1 MMKCLF
7 LLLVCSWTLTL
18 LAQDAP
24 RNQIPPG
31 ITIGKHKWEPANAGP
46 SVDSSIK
53 AESDSPSGDSSGT
66 NAQDS
71 QFGQRQMFVYSVEVT
86 NGGPKAI
93 KAIRWDYIITDGK
106 TGEELGRHEFES
118 LEKIGRDKTKR
129 LYARSRI
136 SPTRIVP
143 IHLSDKG
150 STVERVV
157 LTCIVYE
164 DGSLWQQ
171 AGTPA
176 QLCNGI
182 HRRSA
187 N

>member
-1 MMKCLF
+1 MMKFLF
-7 LLLVCSWTLTL
+7 LLLVCSWSLTL

-31 ITIGKHKWEPANAGP
+31 ITIAKYKWEPANAGP

-66 NAQDS
+66 TTQDS
-71 QFGQRQMFVYSVEVT
+71 QIGERQAFVYSVEII

-93 KAIRWDYIITDGK
+93 KAIRWDYIITDSK
-106 TGEELGRHEFES
+106 TGDELGRHEFES

-176 QLCNGI
+176 
-182 HRRSA
+182 
-187 N
+187 

>member
-1 MMKCLF
+1 MKS
-7 LLLVCSWTLTL
+7 LLLLFVCSWSLTL
-18 LAQDAP
+18 LAQDA
-24 RNQIPPG
+24 RRDQIPPG
-31 ITIGKHKWEPANAGP
+31 ITISKYKWEAANAGP
-46 SVDSSIK
+46 SVDPSIK

-66 NAQDS
+66 TAQDS
-71 QFGQRQMFVYSVEVT
+71 RFGDGQTFVYSVEVK
-86 NGGPKAI
+86 NAGPSAI

-129 LYARSRI
+129 LSARSRV

-143 IHLSDKG
+143 IQASDNG
-150 STVERVV
+150 STVERVA
-157 LTCIVYE
+157 LKCIVYD

-171 AGTPA
+171 AGTPPK
-176 QLCNGI
+176 LCEGI
-182 HRRSA
+182 RQRAA

>member
-1 MMKCLF
+1 MKFLF
-7 LLLVCSWTLTL
+7 LLLVGSWSLPL

-31 ITIGKHKWEPANAGP
+31 LTIGKYKWEPANAGP

-66 NAQDS
+66 SSQDS
-71 QFGQRQMFVYSVEVT
+71 QIGERPTFVYWVEVT
-86 NGGPKAI
+86 NGGSKAI
-93 KAIRWDYIITDGK
+93 KAIRWDYIITDSK

-129 LYARSRI
+129 LNARSRM

-143 IHLSDKG
+143 IQVSEKG
-150 STVERVV
+150 PTAERVT
-157 LTCIVYE
+157 LKCIVYE

-171 AGTPA
+171 AGTPS
-176 QLCNGI
+176 QLCEGI
-182 HRRSA
+182 RRRA
-187 N
+187 TN

>member
-1 MMKCLF
+1 MKSFF
-7 LLLVCSWTLTL
+7 LLLLCACSLSL

-24 RNQIPPG
+24 RDQTPPN
-31 ITIGKHKWEPANAGP
+31 ITIGKYKWEPANAGP
-46 SVDSSIK
+46 SVDPSIK

-66 NAQDS
+66 TTQDS
-71 QFGQRQMFVYSVEVT
+71 QFGERQAFVYWVEVK

-93 KAIRWDYIITDGK
+93 KAIRWDYLITDSK

-118 LEKIGRDKTKR
+118 LAKIGRDKTKR
-129 LYARSRI
+129 LNVRSRI

-143 IHLSDKG
+143 IPASDKS
-150 STVERVV
+150 STVERVA
-157 LTCIVYE
+157 LKCIVYE

-171 AGTPA
+171 AATPPK
-176 QLCNGI
+176 LCDGI
-182 HRRSA
+182 RQRAA

>member
-1 MMKCLF
+1 MKPLF
-7 LLLVCSWTLTL
+7 LLLVCSWSLTL

-31 ITIGKHKWEPANAGP
+31 ITIAKYKWEPANAGP

-66 NAQDS
+66 TPDS
-71 QFGQRQMFVYSVEVT
+71 QIGDRQMFVYWVEVT

-129 LYARSRI
+129 LNARSRI

-143 IHLSDKG
+143 IQVSDKG
-150 STVERVV
+150 STVERVT
-157 LTCIVYE
+157 LTCIVYD
-164 DGSLWQQ
+164 DGSLWQR

-176 QLCNGI
+176 QLCDGI
-182 HRRSA
+182 RRRVA